1 MNLMARFKNSNVTK
15 VHSDLV
21 PLHDIRTNTAIPGFP
36 STPGDINAMSSM
48 QNQHSISGRAQ
59 NG

>member
-1 MNLMARFKNSNVTK
+1 MARFKNSNVTK